1 MTEESSIISRCKERF
16 ATAES
21 RLNFGLCE
29 VPSRAVLLKRL
40 VLGKNGV
47 HRYMQKECL
56 LFPYFRA
63 KMRVVPRKALFRLS
77 SPFLE

>member
-29 VPSRAVLLKRL
+29 VPSRAVLLKLFSFR
-40 VLGKNGV
+40 
-47 HRYMQKECL
+47 QKRGAPL
-56 LFPYFRA
+56 HAKRVFALSLF
-63 KMRVVPRKALFRLS
+63 
-77 SPFLE
+77 